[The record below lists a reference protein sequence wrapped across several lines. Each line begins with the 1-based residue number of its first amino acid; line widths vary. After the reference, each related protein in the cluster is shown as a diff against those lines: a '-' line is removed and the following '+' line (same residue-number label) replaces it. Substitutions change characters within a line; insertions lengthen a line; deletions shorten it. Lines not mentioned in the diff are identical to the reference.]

1 MNLQLRFHLPEVTE
15 QIVLL
20 RDKVVQHLTCLNVDS
35 EDIAEARI
43 IISELAANAIEH
55 GYSGNGYEVRIMVV
69 GASLTICVTDS
80 GKGFPKEY
88 PLPGTLR
95 AKVRKSPHLA
105 DSGNGLPVL
114 RYGGWGLP
122 LVCAATDRLEVL
134 PMLPRGTTVRATKN
148 IRYVDAGNA
157 EKSPSRNIHRHELS
171 PRL

>member
-1 MNLQLRFHLPEVTE
+1 MNLQLCFHLPELSE

-20 RDKVVQHLTCLNVDS
+20 RDKVVQHLACLNIEQ
-35 EDIAEARI
+35 EDIADARI
-43 IISELAANAIEH
+43 VITELAANAIEH
-55 GYSGNGYEVRIMVV
+55 GYSGSGYEVSIQIA
-69 GASLTICVTDS
+69 GASLMISVTDT

-95 AKVRKSPHLA
+95 AKVRKSPQLA
-105 DSGNGLPVL
+105 GSAEGGPVL

-134 PMLPRGTTVRATKN
+134 PILPRGTTVRATKK
-148 IRYVDAGNA
+148 IRYTHTSDAT
-157 EKSPSRNIHRHELS
+157 KSPDWKTHGRELS

>member
-1 MNLQLRFHLPEVTE
+1 MNLQLCFHLPEVSE

-20 RDKVVQHLTCLNVDS
+20 RDKVVQHLACLDIEP
-35 EDIAEARI
+35 EDIADVRI
-43 IISELAANAIEH
+43 VITELAANAIEH
-55 GYSGNGYEVRIMVV
+55 GYSGNGYEVSIQVA
-69 GASLTICVTDS
+69 GASLTISVTDN

-95 AKVRKSPHLA
+95 AKVRKSA
-105 DSGNGLPVL
+105 RFVDSAEDVSGL

-134 PMLPRGTTVRATKN
+134 PVLPYGTTVRATKK
-148 IRYVDAGNA
+148 IRYVSAGDTA
-157 EKSPSRNIHRHELS
+157 KSREWKPLHHELS